1 MTTLQVA
8 DVRAFMNLLLL
19 SDTFDSWGFQ
29 GASVTSLTQYTIDG
43 SINTDYLT
51 ETEREARKETGL
63 VFSDFREVLTGIIRS
78 GRTPLRMTIVLTCP
92 RELLAGHQSTTAG
105 SYQMTIRF
113 QDKSLKLISGISIGS
128 FSMDRSDVVFW
139 DSFLPAYLEKLHI
152 EFTQS

>member
-8 DVRAFMNLLLL
+8 DVRSFMNLLLL

-51 ETEREARKETGL
+51 EEERKARGDRGL
-63 VFSDFREVLTGIIRS
+63 LFSEFRSVLTAIIRS
-78 GRTPLRMTIVLTCP
+78 GRTPLRMSVILTCP
-92 RELLAGHQSTTAG
+92 EELLGGHQSTTAG

-128 FSMDRSDVVFW
+128 FSTDRSDAVFW

>member
-128 FSMDRSDVVFW
+128 FSMDRSDAVFW

>member
-51 ETEREARKETGL
+51 EAEREARKDTGL

-128 FSMDRSDVVFW
+128 FSMDRSDAVFW
-139 DSFLPAYLEKLHI
+139 DSFLPSYLEKLHI

>member
-63 VFSDFREVLTGIIRS
+63 VLSDFREVLTGIIRS

-128 FSMDRSDVVFW
+128 FSMDRSDAVFW
-139 DSFLPAYLEKLHI
+139 DSFLTAYLEKLHI

>member
-51 ETEREARKETGL
+51 EAEREARKETGL
-63 VFSDFREVLTGIIRS
+63 VFRS

-128 FSMDRSDVVFW
+128 FSMDRSDAVFW

>member
-51 ETEREARKETGL
+51 EAEREASKETGL

-128 FSMDRSDVVFW
+128 FSMDRSDAVFW